1 MECPLSTSS
10 MLPPC
15 GRWSDEELDLYR
27 SIVGRP
33 FPQEPQEQL
42 LCAVA
47 AVFRS
52 WNAPRAVHYRE
63 LQGVPNLTGTAVT
76 VQSMVFGNT
85 GVASGSGVGFT
96 RDPATGE
103 NRAYVDFIL
112 NAQGEDVVSGR
123 HVADDS
129 DRSIAAVPDLAHA
142 LQRVR
147 RKLESTFGDA
157 QDFEFT
163 VQEGTL
169 WMLQTRPAKR
179 TAWAAL
185 RIACDLVDEGIIDI
199 DTALDRLSPYALD
212 SISRPRV
219 ANEREANVL
228 GRGTPS
234 SDGVGSGRIALSS
247 EVAQQF
253 FGDGDPAILVREQAS
268 TEEIGGLAVCRG
280 LVTATGARTSHAVV
294 VARQLG
300 LACVVGCRGLGFDV
314 DRKSIRIGDS
324 EISEGEWIT
333 VDGATGTLFRG
344 KLETREERPTEL
356 IRRVEGWRR
365 SLAGR
370 QLSVVAD
377 DGS

>member
-1 MECPLSTSS
+1 M
-10 MLPPC
+10 
-15 GRWSDEELDLYR
+15 D
-27 SIVGRP
+27 
-33 FPQEPQEQL
+33 
-42 LCAVA
+42 A
-47 AVFRS
+47 A
-52 WNAPRAVHYRE
+52 
-63 LQGVPNLTGTAVT
+63 
-76 VQSMVFGNT
+76 
-85 GVASGSGVGFT
+85 
-96 RDPATGE
+96 
-103 NRAYVDFIL
+103 
-112 NAQGEDVVSGR
+112 
-123 HVADDS
+123 
-129 DRSIAAVPDLAHA
+129 
-142 LQRVR
+142 
-147 RKLESTFGDA
+147 DA
-157 QDFEFT
+157 
-163 VQEGTL
+163 
-169 WMLQTRPAKR
+169 PAKR